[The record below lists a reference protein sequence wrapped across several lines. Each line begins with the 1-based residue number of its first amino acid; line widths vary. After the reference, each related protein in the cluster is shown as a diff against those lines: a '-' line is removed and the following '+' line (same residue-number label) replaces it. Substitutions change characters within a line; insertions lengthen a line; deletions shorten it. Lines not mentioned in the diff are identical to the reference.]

1 MSEKYERN
9 FCKFSEISLQWGC
22 ETMKPL
28 IFPSQPEI
36 AEPMA
41 RYMKDLFPF
50 CGVKKPQRA
59 LLERP
64 FLKESLSLPIPE
76 LIQEIFRNY
85 RKTEREYQYY
95 AIDLAQK
102 NIQRFSFE
110 ELAEL
115 LPLLGEKSWW
125 DSIDAW
131 RKVFS
136 TWVLAHPTELEAVYT
151 FFYRHENFWY
161 RRVAINLQLM
171 FKEQT
176 NKELLAQAILAD
188 LTTEE
193 FFIQKAIGWA
203 LRDYSKVNPDWV
215 MGFMQQHSF
224 SKLALRE
231 GSKYI

>member
-1 MSEKYERN
+1 ME
-9 FCKFSEISLQWGC
+9 
-22 ETMKPL
+22 PL
-28 IFPSQPEI
+28 IFPHQIENI
-36 AEPMA
+36 GPMA
-41 RYMKDLFPF
+41 RYMKNLFPF

-64 FLKESLSLPIPE
+64 YLKESLTLPMSE
-76 LIQEIFRNY
+76 LLEEIFRNFY
-85 RKTEREYQYY
+85 KEEREYQYY

-102 NIQRFSFE
+102 NIKRFSLDD
-110 ELAEL
+110 LAAL
-115 LPLLGEKSWW
+115 LPLLGEKTWW

-136 TWVLAHPTELEAVYT
+136 TWVLAHPTEIKRVYA
-151 FFYRHENFWY
+151 FFYQHENFWY

-176 NKELLAQAILAD
+176 DTELLAQAILAD

-215 MGFMQQHSF
+215 RNFMQQHSL

>member
-1 MSEKYERN
+1 MN
-9 FCKFSEISLQWGC
+9 A
-22 ETMKPL
+22 L
-28 IFPSQPEI
+28 IFPIQPEL

-41 RYMKDLFPF
+41 HYMKDHFPF

-64 FLKESLSLPIPE
+64 FLKESVSLPMPE

-85 RKTEREYQYY
+85 RKKEREYQYY
-95 AIDLAQK
+95 AIDLAQR
-102 NIQRFSFE
+102 NIKRFSLE
-110 ELAEL
+110 DLAAL
-115 LPLLGEKSWW
+115 LPLLGEKTWW

-136 TWVLAHPTELEAVYT
+136 TWVLAHPADLEQVYA
-151 FFYRHENFWY
+151 FFYQHENFWY

-176 NKELLAQAILAD
+176 NTALLAQAILAD
-188 LTTEE
+188 LKTDE
-193 FFIQKAIGWA
+193 FFIQKAIGWV
-203 LRDYSKVNPDWV
+203 LRDYSKVNPTWV
-215 MGFMQQHSF
+215 KEFMEQHSL

>member
-1 MSEKYERN
+1 MN
-9 FCKFSEISLQWGC
+9 A
-22 ETMKPL
+22 L
-28 IFPSQPEI
+28 IFPIQPEL

-41 RYMKDLFPF
+41 HYMKDHFPF

-64 FLKESLSLPIPE
+64 FLKESVSLPMPE

-85 RKTEREYQYY
+85 RKEEREYQYY
-95 AIDLAQK
+95 AIDLAQR
-102 NIQRFSFE
+102 NIKRFSLE
-110 ELAEL
+110 NLAAL
-115 LPLLGEKSWW
+115 LPLLGEKTWW

-136 TWVLAHPTELEAVYT
+136 TWVLAHPADLEQVYA
-151 FFYRHENFWY
+151 FFYQHENFWY

-176 NKELLAQAILAD
+176 NTALLAQAILAD
-188 LTTEE
+188 LKTDE

-203 LRDYSKVNPDWV
+203 LRDYSKVNPTWV
-215 MGFMQQHSF
+215 KEFMEQHSL

>member
-1 MSEKYERN
+1 ME
-9 FCKFSEISLQWGC
+9 
-22 ETMKPL
+22 PL
-28 IFPSQPEI
+28 IFPQQPEL

-41 RYMKDLFPF
+41 RYMKNLFPF

-64 FLKESLSLPIPE
+64 FLKESLTLPLPE

-85 RKTEREYQYY
+85 RKDEREYQYY

-102 NIQRFSFE
+102 NIQRFSLAD
-110 ELAEL
+110 LAEL
-115 LPLLGEKSWW
+115 LPLLAEKSWW

-131 RKVFS
+131 RKVFA
-136 TWVLAHPTELEAVYT
+136 TWVLAHPTELKQVYA
-151 FFYRHENFWY
+151 FFYQHENFWY
-161 RRVAINLQLM
+161 RRVAINLQLL

-176 NKELLAQAILAD
+176 DPALLAQAILAD

-215 MGFMQQHSF
+215 NNFMQQHSL

>member
-1 MSEKYERN
+1 MDT
-9 FCKFSEISLQWGC
+9 LV
-22 ETMKPL
+22 
-28 IFPSQPEI
+28 FPNQPEL

-64 FLKESLSLPIPE
+64 FLKESTTLPMEE

-85 RKTEREYQYY
+85 RKKEREYQYY

-102 NIQRFSFE
+102 NITRFSLE
-110 ELAEL
+110 DLKAL
-115 LPLLGEKSWW
+115 LPLLGEKTWW

-136 TWVLAHPTELEAVYT
+136 TWVLAHPAELEQVYH
-151 FFYRHENFWY
+151 FFYQHENFWY

-176 NKELLAQAILAD
+176 DTKLLTQAILAD
-188 LTTEE
+188 LTTDE
-193 FFIQKAIGWA
+193 FFIQKAIGWS

-215 MGFMQQHSF
+215 REFMQQHSL

>member
-1 MSEKYERN
+1 ME
-9 FCKFSEISLQWGC
+9 
-22 ETMKPL
+22 PL
-28 IFPSQPEI
+28 IFPQQPEL

-41 RYMKDLFPF
+41 RYMKNLFPF

-59 LLERP
+59 LLERS
-64 FLKESLSLPIPE
+64 FLKESLTLPLPE

-85 RKTEREYQYY
+85 HKDEREYQYY

-102 NIQRFSFE
+102 NIQRFSLAD
-110 ELAEL
+110 LAEL
-115 LPLLGEKSWW
+115 LPLLAEKSWW

-131 RKVFS
+131 RKVFA
-136 TWVLAHPTELEAVYT
+136 TWILAHPTELKQVYA
-151 FFYRHENFWY
+151 FFYQHENFWY
-161 RRVAINLQLM
+161 RRVAINLQLL

-176 NKELLAQAILAD
+176 DPALLAQAILAD
-188 LTTEE
+188 VTTEE

-215 MGFMQQHSF
+215 KNFMQQHSL

>member
-1 MSEKYERN
+1 MN
-9 FCKFSEISLQWGC
+9 A
-22 ETMKPL
+22 L
-28 IFPSQPEI
+28 IFSIQPEL

-41 RYMKDLFPF
+41 HYMKDHFPF

-64 FLKESLSLPIPE
+64 FLKESVSLPMPE

-85 RKTEREYQYY
+85 RKKEREYQYY
-95 AIDLAQK
+95 AIDLAQR
-102 NIQRFSFE
+102 NIKRFSLE
-110 ELAEL
+110 DLAAL
-115 LPLLGEKSWW
+115 LPLLGEKTWW

-136 TWVLAHPTELEAVYT
+136 TWVLAHPADLEQVYA
-151 FFYRHENFWY
+151 FFYQHENFWY

-176 NKELLAQAILAD
+176 NTALLAQAILAD
-188 LTTEE
+188 LKTDE
-193 FFIQKAIGWA
+193 FFIQKAIGWV
-203 LRDYSKVNPDWV
+203 LRDYSKVNPTWV
-215 MGFMQQHSF
+215 KEFMEQHSL

>member
-1 MSEKYERN
+1 ME
-9 FCKFSEISLQWGC
+9 
-22 ETMKPL
+22 PL
-28 IFPSQPEI
+28 IFPQQPEL

-64 FLKESLSLPIPE
+64 FLKESLTLPLPE

-85 RKTEREYQYY
+85 HKDEREYQYY

-102 NIQRFSFE
+102 NIQRFSLAD
-110 ELAEL
+110 LAEL
-115 LPLLGEKSWW
+115 LPLLAEKSWW

-131 RKVFS
+131 RKVFA
-136 TWVLAHPTELEAVYT
+136 TWVLAHPTELKQVYA
-151 FFYRHENFWY
+151 FFYQHENFWY
-161 RRVAINLQLM
+161 RRVAINLQLL

-176 NKELLAQAILAD
+176 DPALLAQAILAD

-215 MGFMQQHSF
+215 KNFMQQHSL

>member
-1 MSEKYERN
+1 MES
-9 FCKFSEISLQWGC
+9 
-22 ETMKPL
+22 L
-28 IFPSQPEI
+28 IFPYQTEL

-41 RYMKDLFPF
+41 HYMKDHFPF

-64 FLKESLSLPIPE
+64 FLKESLDLSMPAL
-76 LIQEIFRNY
+76 LQEIFRNY
-85 RKTEREYQYY
+85 NKAEREYQYY
-95 AIDLAQK
+95 AIDLAQR
-102 NIQRFSFE
+102 NIQRFSLE
-110 ELAEL
+110 DLAAL
-115 LPLLGEKSWW
+115 LPLLAEKSWW

-136 TWVLAHPTELEAVYT
+136 TWVLAHPAEIKQVYH
-151 FFYRHENFWY
+151 FFYQHENFWY

-176 NKELLAQAILAD
+176 DPELLAQAILAD
-188 LTTEE
+188 LTTDE

-203 LRDYSKVNPDWV
+203 LRDYSKVNPEWV
-215 MGFMQQHSF
+215 KEFMQQHSL

>member
-1 MSEKYERN
+1 MN
-9 FCKFSEISLQWGC
+9 A
-22 ETMKPL
+22 L
-28 IFPSQPEI
+28 IFPIQPEL

-41 RYMKDLFPF
+41 HYMKDHFPF

-64 FLKESLSLPIPE
+64 FLKESVSLPMPE

-85 RKTEREYQYY
+85 RKEEREYQYY
-95 AIDLAQK
+95 AIDLAQR
-102 NIQRFSFE
+102 NIKRFSLE
-110 ELAEL
+110 DLAAL
-115 LPLLGEKSWW
+115 LPLLGEKTWW

-136 TWVLAHPTELEAVYT
+136 TWVLAHPADLEQVYA
-151 FFYRHENFWY
+151 FFYQHENFWY

-176 NKELLAQAILAD
+176 NTALLAQAILAD
-188 LTTEE
+188 LKTDE

-203 LRDYSKVNPDWV
+203 LRDYSKVNPTWV
-215 MGFMQQHSF
+215 KEFMEQHSL

>member
-1 MSEKYERN
+1 
-9 FCKFSEISLQWGC
+9 
-22 ETMKPL
+22 MKSL
-28 IFPSQPEI
+28 IFPYQTEL

-41 RYMKDLFPF
+41 HYMKDHFPF

-64 FLKESLSLPIPE
+64 FLKESLNLPMPA
-76 LIQEIFRNY
+76 LLQEIFRNY
-85 RKTEREYQYY
+85 NKAEREYQYY
-95 AIDLAQK
+95 AIDLAQR
-102 NIQRFSFE
+102 NIQRFSLE
-110 ELAEL
+110 DLAAL
-115 LPLLGEKSWW
+115 LPLLAEKSWW

-136 TWVLAHPTELEAVYT
+136 TWVLAHPVEIKQVYH
-151 FFYRHENFWY
+151 FFYQHENFWY

-176 NKELLAQAILAD
+176 DPELLAQAILAD
-188 LTTEE
+188 LTTDE

-203 LRDYSKVNPDWV
+203 LRDYSKVNPEWV
-215 MGFMQQHSF
+215 KEFMQQHSL

>member
-1 MSEKYERN
+1 ME
-9 FCKFSEISLQWGC
+9 
-22 ETMKPL
+22 PL
-28 IFPSQPEI
+28 IFPQQPEL

-64 FLKESLSLPIPE
+64 FLKESLTLPLPE

-85 RKTEREYQYY
+85 HKDEREYQYY

-102 NIQRFSFE
+102 NIQRFS
-110 ELAEL
+110 LADIAEL
-115 LPLLGEKSWW
+115 LPLLAEKSWW

-131 RKVFS
+131 RKVFA
-136 TWVLAHPTELEAVYT
+136 TWVLAHPTELKQVYA
-151 FFYRHENFWY
+151 FFYQHENFWY
-161 RRVAINLQLM
+161 RRIAINLQLL

-176 NKELLAQAILAD
+176 DPALLAQAILAD

-215 MGFMQQHSF
+215 KNFMQQHSL

>member
-1 MSEKYERN
+1 ME
-9 FCKFSEISLQWGC
+9 
-22 ETMKPL
+22 PL
-28 IFPSQPEI
+28 IFPQQPEL

-41 RYMKDLFPF
+41 RYMKNLFPF

-64 FLKESLSLPIPE
+64 FLKESLTLPLPE

-85 RKTEREYQYY
+85 YKDEREYQYY

-102 NIQRFSFE
+102 NIQRFSLAD
-110 ELAEL
+110 LAEL
-115 LPLLGEKSWW
+115 LPLLAEKSWW

-131 RKVFS
+131 RKVFA
-136 TWVLAHPTELEAVYT
+136 TWVLAHPTELKQVYA
-151 FFYRHENFWY
+151 FFYQHENFWY
-161 RRVAINLQLM
+161 RRIAINLQLL

-176 NKELLAQAILAD
+176 DPALLAQAILAD

-215 MGFMQQHSF
+215 KNFMQQHSL

>member
-1 MSEKYERN
+1 ME
-9 FCKFSEISLQWGC
+9 
-22 ETMKPL
+22 PL
-28 IFPSQPEI
+28 IFPQQPEL

-64 FLKESLSLPIPE
+64 FLKESLTLPLPE

-85 RKTEREYQYY
+85 HKDEREYQYY

-102 NIQRFSFE
+102 NIQRFSLA

-115 LPLLGEKSWW
+115 LPLLAEKSWW

-131 RKVFS
+131 RKVFA
-136 TWVLAHPTELEAVYT
+136 TWVLAHPTELKQVYA
-151 FFYRHENFWY
+151 FFYQHENFWY
-161 RRVAINLQLM
+161 RRVAINLQLL

-176 NKELLAQAILAD
+176 DPALLAQAILAD

-215 MGFMQQHSF
+215 KNFMQQHSL

>member
-1 MSEKYERN
+1 MN
-9 FCKFSEISLQWGC
+9 A
-22 ETMKPL
+22 L
-28 IFPSQPEI
+28 IFPIQPEL

-41 RYMKDLFPF
+41 HYMKDHFPF

-64 FLKESLSLPIPE
+64 FLKESVSLPMPE

-85 RKTEREYQYY
+85 RKEEREYQYY
-95 AIDLAQK
+95 AIDLAQR
-102 NIQRFSFE
+102 NIKRFSLE
-110 ELAEL
+110 DLAAL
-115 LPLLGEKSWW
+115 LPLLGEKTWW

-136 TWVLAHPTELEAVYT
+136 TWVLAHLADLEQVYA
-151 FFYRHENFWY
+151 FFYQHENFWY

-176 NKELLAQAILAD
+176 NTALLAQAILAD
-188 LTTEE
+188 LKTDE

-203 LRDYSKVNPDWV
+203 LRDYSKVNPTWV
-215 MGFMQQHSF
+215 KEFMEQHSL